1 MLIDFTME
9 NFKSFKN
16 EAILSAEVG
25 ERLSRLKETNTL
37 NIGDTSVLKS
47 LLVFGPN
54 GAGKSNLLDG
64 LKTMK
69 TMVLN
74 DPLRITD
81 TLPANQ
87 FLLNTTSE
95 EKDAKFAVAF
105 KKGEAKYRYEFSYQS
120 KKITH
125 EKLTTIKSGHESV
138 YFERNGQSFIKV
150 PESLSGVASRTK
162 PNSLFLFM
170 AQQNND
176 AVAIDVVT
184 WFDDDLVFVG
194 SYSEEEIPDDLAML
208 VKNDSVRKQLLRFL
222 RFADFNIVDL
232 EVLEGSSLPVSGYI
246 IPPLH
251 TNVRLLTVHK
261 VYDSEGRYFGNKKMA
276 MTSESRGTQ
285 KILMIALSIIS
296 AELSGDG
303 KTLLFDEF
311 DDSLHLELSQA
322 LIKIFNSKSNKN
334 QFILTTHE
342 LQLLDAPIRV
352 DQIYLVEKDFQG
364 VSDLSSIF
372 DFKDMRNSSRQGVSF
387 MKRYIE
393 GRFGAKP
400 IIDPDEMLAS
410 LSSVQDEAN
419 DNG

>member
-25 ERLSRLKETNTL
+25 ERLSRLKETNTI
-37 NIGDTSVLKS
+37 NIGGTSVLKS
-47 LLVFGPN
+47 LLIFGPN

-81 TLPANQ
+81 ALPADQ
-87 FLLNTTSE
+87 FLLNTTSK
-95 EKDAKFAVAF
+95 EKDTKFAVAF
-105 KKGEAKYRYEFSYQS
+105 KKGEAEYSYEFSYRS

-150 PESLSGVASRTK
+150 PESLSDVASRTK
-162 PNSLFLFM
+162 LNSLFLFM

-208 VKNDSVRKQLLRFL
+208 VKSDSVKKQLLRFL

-232 EVLEGSSLPVSGYI
+232 EVLEGSALPTSGYI
-246 IPPLH
+246 LPFLH
-251 TNVRLLTVHK
+251 TNMRLLTVHK
-261 VYDSEGRYFGNKKMA
+261 VYDSEGNYVGNKKMA

-296 AELSGDG
+296 AELNGDG

-322 LIKIFNSKSNKN
+322 LIKIFNSKPNKN

>member
-1 MLIDFTME
+1 LLIDFTME

-25 ERLSRLKETNTL
+25 ERLSRLKETNTI
-37 NIGDTSVLKS
+37 NIDGTSVLKS
-47 LLVFGPN
+47 LLIFGPN

-81 TLPANQ
+81 ALPANQ

-95 EKDAKFAVAF
+95 EKDTKFAVAF

-138 YFERNGQSFIKV
+138 YFERSGQSFIKV
-150 PESLSGVASRTK
+150 PASLNDVASRTK
-162 PNSLFLFM
+162 LNSLFLFM

-194 SYSEEEIPDDLAML
+194 SYSEEEMPDDLAML
-208 VKNDSVRKQLLRFL
+208 VKSDSVKKQLLRFL

-232 EVLEGSSLPVSGYI
+232 EVLEGSALPTSVYI
-246 IPPLH
+246 LPFLH
-251 TNVRLLTVHK
+251 TNMRLLTVHK
-261 VYDSEGRYFGNKKMA
+261 VYDSEGNYVGNKKMA

-296 AELSGDG
+296 AELNGDG

-322 LIKIFNSKSNKN
+322 LIKIFNSKPNKN

-400 IIDPDEMLAS
+400 VIDPDEMLAS

-419 DNG
+419 GNG

>member
-16 EAILSAEVG
+16 EAILSTEVG
-25 ERLSRLKETNTL
+25 ERLSRLKETNTI
-37 NIGDTSVLKS
+37 NIGGTSVLKS
-47 LLVFGPN
+47 LLIFGPN

-81 TLPANQ
+81 ALPANQ

-95 EKDAKFAVAF
+95 EKDTKFAVAF

-138 YFERNGQSFIKV
+138 YFERSGQSFIKV
-150 PESLSGVASRTK
+150 PASLNDVASRTK
-162 PNSLFLFM
+162 LNSLFLFM

-194 SYSEEEIPDDLAML
+194 SYSEEEMPDDLAML
-208 VKNDSVRKQLLRFL
+208 VKSDSVKKQLLRFL

-232 EVLEGSSLPVSGYI
+232 EVLEGASLPTSGYI
-246 IPPLH
+246 LPPLH
-251 TNVRLLTVHK
+251 TNMRLLTVHK
-261 VYDSEGRYFGNKKMA
+261 VYDLEGNYVGNKKMA
-276 MTSESRGTQ
+276 MSSESRGTQ

-296 AELSGDG
+296 AELNGDG

-322 LIKIFNSKSNKN
+322 LIKIFNSKPNKN

-364 VSDLSSIF
+364 ISDLSSIF

-400 IIDPDEMLAS
+400 VIDPDEMLAS

-419 DNG
+419 GNG

>member
-25 ERLSRLKETNTL
+25 ERLSRLKETNTI
-37 NIGDTSVLKS
+37 NIGGTSVLKS
-47 LLVFGPN
+47 LLIFGPN

-81 TLPANQ
+81 ALPANQ

-95 EKDAKFAVAF
+95 EKDTKFAVAF

-138 YFERNGQSFIKV
+138 YFERSGQSFIKV
-150 PESLSGVASRTK
+150 PASLNDVASRTK
-162 PNSLFLFM
+162 LNSLFLFM

-194 SYSEEEIPDDLAML
+194 SYSEEEMPDDLAML
-208 VKNDSVRKQLLRFL
+208 VKSDSVKKQLLRFL

-232 EVLEGSSLPVSGYI
+232 EVLEGSALPTSVYI
-246 IPPLH
+246 LPFLH
-251 TNVRLLTVHK
+251 TNMRLLTVHK
-261 VYDSEGRYFGNKKMA
+261 VYDSEGNYVGNKKMA

-296 AELSGDG
+296 AELNGDG

-322 LIKIFNSKSNKN
+322 LIKIFNSKPNKN

-400 IIDPDEMLAS
+400 VIDPDEMLAS

-419 DNG
+419 GNG